1 MNSDYRILKLRSGE
15 ELITKIVGQEKDSM
29 IIERPFLFKNSLM
42 VDGYGRKKEIT
53 LLRNW
58 LSNSTQIRVKIPKNH
73 VALFLDPDDDIS
85 NLYEMEMERED
96 VNPQKR
102 QITKKDDLFPPTFP
116 PVSNDTQQ
124 NDLDSEIKKA
134 LENLSDI
141 SEEELR
147 QQIDEKIQE
156 LVDTMEDN
164 YDDLLNDMELGNEKY
179 NGAFPPDNFPNPEQ
193 EQEFIILNMIF
204 PPKIIKD
211 MVDKGLLNVNDLNNI
226 MGSESPKNNGEGFT
240 DKYTGDD
247 TSREDH
253 GNEFTDWSWD
263 ISDYL
268 DIDDNESDKSK

>member
-102 QITKKDDLFPPTFP
+102 QITKKDDLFPPTLP

-124 NDLDSEIKKA
+124 NDLDS
-134 LENLSDI
+134 
-141 SEEELR
+141 
-147 QQIDEKIQE
+147 
-156 LVDTMEDN
+156 
-164 YDDLLNDMELGNEKY
+164 
-179 NGAFPPDNFPNPEQ
+179 
-193 EQEFIILNMIF
+193 
-204 PPKIIKD
+204 
-211 MVDKGLLNVNDLNNI
+211 
-226 MGSESPKNNGEGFT
+226 
-240 DKYTGDD
+240 
-247 TSREDH
+247 DH
-253 GNEFTDWSWD
+253 
-263 ISDYL
+263 L
-268 DIDDNESDKSK
+268 D